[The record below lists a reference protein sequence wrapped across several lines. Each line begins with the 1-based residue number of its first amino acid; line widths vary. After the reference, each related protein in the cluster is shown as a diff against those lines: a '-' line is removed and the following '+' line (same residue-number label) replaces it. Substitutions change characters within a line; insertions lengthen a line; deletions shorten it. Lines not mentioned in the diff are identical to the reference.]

1 MPKKRKRGDETQIT
15 VKFGGNFN
23 FNFCLIK
30 KYFCIFKK
38 KSHTHLMT
46 KHWVL
51 MLCFLHF
58 MNITFVSTSHVK

>member
-15 VKFGGNFN
+15 TKFDGNLN
-23 FNFCLIK
+23 FSFCLIK
-30 KYFCIFKK
+30 QYFVFLR

-51 MLCFLHF
+51 MLCFLYF
-58 MNITFVSTSHVK
+58 MNILFVSTSHVK